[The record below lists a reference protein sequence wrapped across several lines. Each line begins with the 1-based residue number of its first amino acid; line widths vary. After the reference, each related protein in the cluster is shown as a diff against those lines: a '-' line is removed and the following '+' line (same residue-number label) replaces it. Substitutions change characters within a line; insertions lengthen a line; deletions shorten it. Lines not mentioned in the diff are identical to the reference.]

1 MSHYGLFVKL
11 MERHIPVNLLKI
23 LEMWFQTCVK
33 WGKMFS
39 NFYQLNCGIRQGGV
53 LSPYLFAVYIDSV
66 IDRVRKSRVG
76 CEINLAN
83 IGILMYADDILLLAP
98 TVTAL
103 QTMLN
108 ICEVELA
115 WLDMT
120 INPAKSVC
128 LRIGPNWN
136 SVPASILWME
146 L

>member
-23 LEMWFQTCVK
+23 LEMWFQTGITCVK
-33 WGKMFS
+33 WGNMFS

-83 IGILMYADDILLLAP
+83 VGNWHSD
-98 TVTAL
+98 
-103 QTMLN
+103 
-108 ICEVELA
+108 
-115 WLDMT
+115 
-120 INPAKSVC
+120 VC
-128 LRIGPNWN
+128 G
-136 SVPASILWME
+136 
-146 L
+146 

>member
-1 MSHYGLFVKL
+1 M
-11 MERHIPVNLLKI
+11 
-23 LEMWFQTCVK
+23 
-33 WGKMFS
+33 
-39 NFYQLNCGIRQGGV
+39 
-53 LSPYLFAVYIDSV
+53 SPYLFAVYIDSV

-115 WLDMT
+115 YDY
-120 INPAKSVC
+120 
-128 LRIGPNWN
+128 
-136 SVPASILWME
+136 
-146 L
+146 